1 MSNYPTP
8 YLRTN
13 KKKTYLLI
21 QLLAMVMKNFVIFS
35 CIPYNGTPFSIENEV
50 VNNED
55 SEYGILLHYITGDN
69 MCSIYGYEINDMY
82 NERFSHRIVFFKG
95 LALDYIIK
103 LYPKTVG
110 AFSIIP
116 GGIIENNKRALFHI
130 YHY

>member
-1 MSNYPTP
+1 M
-8 YLRTN
+8 
-13 KKKTYLLI
+13 KTVNMVFCFIILQVIICAQYT
-21 QLLAMVMKNFVIFS
+21 VMKS
-35 CIPYNGTPFSIENEV
+35 MTCIMKDLAIGLY
-50 VNNED
+50 
-55 SEYGILLHYITGDN
+55 
-69 MCSIYGYEINDMY
+69 
-82 NERFSHRIVFFKG
+82 FFKG